1 MRTFL
6 FIEGTCNDLNSL
18 FPEGVRL
25 YRLNRTRL
33 LEKKILKGTKLMS
46 CKDFE

>member
-6 FIEGTCNDLNSL
+6 LIEGTCNDKNSL

-25 YRLNRTRL
+25 YRFNLTRL
-33 LEKKILKGTKLMS
+33 LEEKILKVTKLMS